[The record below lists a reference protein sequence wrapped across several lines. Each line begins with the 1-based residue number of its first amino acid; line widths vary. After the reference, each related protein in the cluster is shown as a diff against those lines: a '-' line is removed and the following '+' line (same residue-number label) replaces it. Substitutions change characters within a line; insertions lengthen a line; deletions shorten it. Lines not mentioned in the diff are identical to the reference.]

1 MEFKDRLRQLRK
13 ETGETQTEVASVL
26 GYGYTAVANY
36 EAGRNEPNINDLKT
50 LARHFKVTVDYLIG
64 NV

>member
-13 ETGETQTEVASVL
+13 RAGETQTNVADVL

-36 EAGRNEPNINDLKT
+36 EAGRTEPCISDLKA
-50 LARHFKVTVDYLIG
+50 LAGHFKVTVDYLIG
-64 NV
+64 NA